1 MLYTNVETYTKAKK
15 ICVMILPHMFLYF
28 LHVSMLLGMHARP
41 QNNLILCGS
50 FSLEAAT
57 TCNFNL
63 HLVSWPHC
71 PLGLCPHT
79 CYYKKITSGY
89 RLHVGLEPTTSRVR
103 VPTANHYTSE
113 TVLGSLARVKDTI
126 LVFLVK
132 CWNTDLERYSVF
144 LEC

>member
-1 MLYTNVETYTKAKK
+1 
-15 ICVMILPHMFLYF
+15 MILPHMFLYF

-79 CYYKKITSGY
+79 CYYKKNNKW
-89 RLHVGLEPTTSRVR
+89 LHVTRWFGT
-103 VPTANHYTSE
+103 H
-113 TVLGSLARVKDTI
+113 
-126 LVFLVK
+126 
-132 CWNTDLERYSVF
+132 DLEG
-144 LEC
+144 